1 MTEHEF
7 DVNHSKLIV
16 KRRAIISR
24 IKQDL
29 SLLRLGT
36 ECPCVHLF
44 VMHLLAKGTSDETNE
59 LVRTYQIQ
67 ENEERSSRMSEYYW
81 LICFMNTLLSY
92 LLIDLS

>member
-16 KRRAIISR
+16 KRRAVISR

-36 ECPCVHLF
+36 ECPCAHLF
-44 VMHLLAKGTSDETNE
+44 VMHLVAKGTSDEANE
-59 LVRTYQIQ
+59 LVRTCQIQ
-67 ENEERSSRMSEYYW
+67 DGTKKGVQE
-81 LICFMNTLLSY
+81 
-92 LLIDLS
+92 